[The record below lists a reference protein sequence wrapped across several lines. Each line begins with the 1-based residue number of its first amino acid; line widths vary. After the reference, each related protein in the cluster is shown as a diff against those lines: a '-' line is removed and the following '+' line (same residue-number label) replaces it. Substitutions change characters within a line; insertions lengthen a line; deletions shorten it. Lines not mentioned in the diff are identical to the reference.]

1 VSGSQTNSLNS
12 LKEVF
17 SFSRAETIALG
28 ILLAVCLIGGG
39 VLIYENSR
47 QTIPPKLIFESIESA
62 QAVEPQPNYDSPT
75 APQARTA
82 AVTSERSATS
92 APSRPLK
99 LNINTAPAESLA
111 LLPVV
116 GEALSRRIVDYR
128 TKHGPFAEVDQLVAV
143 YGIGP
148 KNIERIRPYLIC
160 R

>member
-1 VSGSQTNSLNS
+1 MNS

-28 ILLAVCLIGGG
+28 ILLCVCLVGGG

-47 QTIPPKLIFESIESA
+47 QTIPPQLIFESIESA
-62 QAVEPQPNYDSPT
+62 PAAEPSPKTPVQTPSSAAAGIQASGKVEEPT
-75 APQARTA
+75 PRRLLT
-82 AVTSERSATS
+82 
-92 APSRPLK
+92 

-111 LLPVV
+111 LLPVI
-116 GEALSRRIVDYR
+116 GQALSRRIVDYR
-128 TKHGPFAEVDQLVAV
+128 TKHGPFSDIDQLVAV

-148 KNIERIRPYLIC
+148 KNIEKIRPYLIC